1 VSLIG
6 KLAHVTGEEL
16 NFDLRALIGRLLI
29 APLPHGSASRLRA
42 RLLGLTGVQ
51 IGYGTLLLSGF
62 SLIGSRGSSRN
73 LVIGRHCF
81 INHGCVFDAA
91 GLIEIGD
98 EVNLG
103 QGVLITTSSHVIGTP
118 DRRAGRLTPEPV
130 RIEAG
135 AWLASRAVILPGV
148 TVGEGAIVAAGA
160 VVTRSVAPNTL
171 VGGVPARVIRHLDH

>member
-1 VSLIG
+1 VSLA

-16 NFDLRALIGRLLI
+16 DFDARALMARLLI
-29 APLPHGSASRLRA
+29 APLPRGAASRLRA
-42 RLLGLTGVQ
+42 RLLRLSGMA
-51 IGYGTLLLSGF
+51 IGDGTLLLSGF
-62 SLIGSRGSSRN
+62 SLIGSRGSWRN
-73 LVIGRHCF
+73 LVIGRQCF
-81 INHGCVFDAA
+81 INDGCVFDAA

-118 DRRAGRLTPEPV
+118 DRRAGRLTPKPV